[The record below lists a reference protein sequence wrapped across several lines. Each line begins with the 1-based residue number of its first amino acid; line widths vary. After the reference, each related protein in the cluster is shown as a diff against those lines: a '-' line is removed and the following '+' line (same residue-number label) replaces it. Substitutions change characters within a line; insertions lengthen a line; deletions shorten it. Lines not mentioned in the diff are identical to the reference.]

1 MPLTPDDCN
10 LQRRA
15 FLAGMAALLLLPGL
29 PGCRSKAPLT
39 IAAHIWPGYEL
50 LFLARREG
58 WLPSGIALLET
69 AAATDS
75 LQALEK
81 GTAHAAALTL
91 DEVLLARSKGIP
103 LTVVLV
109 FDVSAGADMVMV
121 RPGINSPAGLANRRI
136 GVEDTALG
144 AYVLHLVL
152 QQAGLARSQV
162 TTVSITPDKQVAAW
176 QQGAFD
182 AAITYHPTANHLE
195 KAGMVP
201 LIDSRKM
208 PGAILDVLA
217 IRTDL
222 LPRFRPQ
229 LCQAVAAHFKALHHL
244 KSNPQD
250 AAHRMAA
257 RLKTSADEVLA
268 GFRGLNLP
276 SVTENRR
283 YLAGDN
289 PLLRET
295 ARTLLQVM
303 QSTQLLKS
311 TDSLKDLAD
320 PACLPLHENEVAP

>member
-1 MPLTPDDCN
+1 MSSSPDSCN

-15 FLAGMAALLLLPGL
+15 FLAGLAALLLLPCL
-29 PGCRSKAPLT
+29 PGCRSKGPLT
-39 IAAHIWPGYEL
+39 IAAHLWPGYEL

-58 WLPSGIALLET
+58 WLPTGITLLET

-75 LQALEK
+75 MKALEN

-91 DEVLLARSKGIP
+91 DEVLQARGRGIP

-109 FDVSAGADMVMV
+109 FDVSAGADVVMA
-121 RPGINSPAGLANRRI
+121 RPDIRSLAGLANRRI

-162 TTVSITPDKQVAAW
+162 TTVSITPDKQLAAW

-182 AAITYHPTANHLE
+182 AAITYQPTAGLLE

-208 PGAILDVLA
+208 PGAVLDVLA
-217 IRTDL
+217 IRTDQL
-222 LPRFRPQ
+222 TGFRPQ
-229 LCQAVAAHFKALHHL
+229 LCQAVAAHFRALQHL
-244 KSNPQD
+244 KTNPQD

-257 RLKTSADEVLA
+257 RFKTSADEVMA

-276 SVTENRR
+276 SVTENRG

-289 PLLRET
+289 PVLVKT
-295 ARTLLQVM
+295 ARSLLQVM
-303 QSTQLLKS
+303 QTAQLLKT
-311 TDSLKDLAD
+311 TDSLKDMAD
-320 PACLPLHENEVAP
+320 PTCLPVNESETAP

>member
-1 MPLTPDDCN
+1 MSPAHDTCN

-29 PGCRSKAPLT
+29 PGCRSKGPLT

-58 WLPSGIALLET
+58 WLPADIALLET

-91 DEVLLARSKGIP
+91 DEVLQARGKGIP

-109 FDVSAGADMVMV
+109 FDISAGADVVMV
-121 RPGINSPAGLANRRI
+121 RPDIRSLAGLANKRI

-182 AAITYHPTANHLE
+182 AAITYQPTAGLLE

-222 LPRFRPQ
+222 LTGFRPQ
-229 LCQAVAAHFKALHHL
+229 LRQAVAAHFRALQHL
-244 KSNPQD
+244 NTNPQD

-257 RLKTSADEVLA
+257 RLKTTTNEVLT
-268 GFRGLNLP
+268 GFRGLHLP
-276 SVTENRR
+276 SAAENRR
-283 YLAGDN
+283 YLSGNN
-289 PLLRET
+289 PQLVKT
-295 ARTLLQVM
+295 ARSLLQVM
-303 QSTQLLKS
+303 LSAQLLKA

-320 PACLPLHENEVAP
+320 PSCLPLSESEAAP

>member
-1 MPLTPDDCN
+1 MSSPPDSCN

-15 FLAGMAALLLLPGL
+15 FLAGMATLLLLPYL
-29 PGCRSKAPLT
+29 QGCRSKGPLT
-39 IAAHIWPGYEL
+39 IAAHLWPGYEL

-58 WLPSGIALLET
+58 WLPTGIALLET

-75 LQALEK
+75 MKALEN

-91 DEVLLARSKGIP
+91 DEVLQARGKGIP

-109 FDVSAGADMVMV
+109 FDVSAGADLVMAG
-121 RPGINSPAGLANRRI
+121 PGISSLANLANKRI

-144 AYVLHLVL
+144 AYMLHLVL
-152 QQAGLARSQV
+152 TQAGLARSQV
-162 TTVSITPDKQVAAW
+162 TTVSITPDKQLAAW

-182 AAITYHPTANHLE
+182 AAITYQPTAGLLE

-201 LIDSRKM
+201 LFDSRKL
-208 PGAILDVLA
+208 PNAILDVLA
-217 IRTDL
+217 VRTDQL
-222 LPRFRPQ
+222 TGFRPQ
-229 LCQAVAAHFKALHHL
+229 LRQAVAAHFRALQHL
-244 KSNPQD
+244 KTSPQD

-268 GFRGLNLP
+268 GFRGIHLP
-276 SVTENRR
+276 SVIENRG

-289 PLLRET
+289 PILLKT
-295 ARTLLQVM
+295 ARSLLQVM
-303 QSTQLLKS
+303 QTAQLLKT

-320 PACLPLHENEVAP
+320 PTCLPLQESETTQ